1 MVVGA
6 LTVMIWGNVETLT
19 NSLYE
24 IIPGFLLNLLVTVIV
39 SLLTYKENPEINE
52 EFNQTVQLLKEER
65 L

>member
-1 MVVGA
+1 
-6 LTVMIWGNVETLT
+6 MIWGNVETLT